1 MPDTEVLY
9 EYDSK
14 PGERLRFGYSTWKN
28 SPQYHIRIYV
38 RSRDF
43 SSGEEIWLPTR
54 GGLTITKQEFPEFVK
69 GLVKIK
75 EHIGTK

>member
-1 MPDTEVLY
+1 MSDTEVLY

-14 PGERLRFGYSTWKN
+14 PGEILRFGYSTYKG
-28 SPQYHIRIYV
+28 SPYYHIRIYV

-43 SSGEEIWLPTR
+43 SSREEIWLPTR
-54 GGLTITKQEFPEFVK
+54 GGLVLTREEFPKFVK

-75 EHIGTK
+75 EHFETK